1 MDLSAKNLTY
11 YYSAGASPTYFYGFG
26 FGYTHHL
33 AFVYCTG
40 SETNLLNCSYSTDYF
55 DIYYICDY
63 AFAAG
68 VRCLRGTEIDSV
80 VEYSK
85 WNVWHV
91 DT

>member
-11 YYSAGASPTYFYGFG
+11 YYSAGASARYFYSFG
-26 FGYTHHL
+26 FGSTHHF

-40 SETNLLNCSYSTDYF
+40 IETSLLNCNYSTDYF
-55 DIYYICDY
+55 DIYYICNY
-63 AFAAG
+63 PFAADAG

-85 WNVWHV
+85 
-91 DT
+91 